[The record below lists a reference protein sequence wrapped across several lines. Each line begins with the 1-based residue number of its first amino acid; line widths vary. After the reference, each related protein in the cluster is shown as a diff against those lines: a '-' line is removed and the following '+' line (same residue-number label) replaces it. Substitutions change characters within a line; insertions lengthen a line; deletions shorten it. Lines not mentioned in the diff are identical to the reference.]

1 MLAVLKSKLKYTL
14 INLPI
19 IAVMTVM
26 AVGLTYVFGVGFSQ
40 GYQPS
45 VYIVDDINNI
55 HSERLVEAL
64 AQYDNYQFI
73 EMNYDEALNNLENK
87 EGIAVVHLVS
97 LDESLNIDFIK
108 TQEGVDVMMVKNIV
122 QSEMDGVLSK
132 TGYTS
137 GVAEMLTMYQLDVSE
152 DSLYKDLVHYETNYE
167 SFIVDGSYYK
177 TDANGGNDSLKHS
190 YMGYLVFFS
199 MFTVVF
205 TVGSIVEEKESFIWH
220 RQIVSPLKSWQ
231 IFGGNL
237 LNGVIVGYGQVLL
250 ILFAGKYIM
259 DIDLGGNFLA
269 LLLVLFA
276 YVLAMNGLGLLFSGF
291 VSSPQQLGAIAPVI
305 IVSTSMLGG
314 TMWPL
319 EMITNKALLFAANL
333 MPQKWAMDGMRSIIV
348 YNGDFS
354 NVMYPVSI
362 LLLIAVI
369 LFVLSLVPYNRVET
383 K

>member
-1 MLAVLKSKLKYTL
+1 
-14 INLPI
+14 
-19 IAVMTVM
+19 
-26 AVGLTYVFGVGFSQ
+26 
-40 GYQPS
+40 
-45 VYIVDDINNI
+45 
-55 HSERLVEAL
+55 
-64 AQYDNYQFI
+64 
-73 EMNYDEALNNLENK
+73 
-87 EGIAVVHLVS
+87 
-97 LDESLNIDFIK
+97 
-108 TQEGVDVMMVKNIV
+108 
-122 QSEMDGVLSK
+122 
-132 TGYTS
+132 
-137 GVAEMLTMYQLDVSE
+137 
-152 DSLYKDLVHYETNYE
+152 
-167 SFIVDGSYYK
+167 
-177 TDANGGNDSLKHS
+177 
-190 YMGYLVFFS
+190 
-199 MFTVVF
+199 
-205 TVGSIVEEKESFIWH
+205 
-220 RQIVSPLKSWQ
+220 
-231 IFGGNL
+231 
-237 LNGVIVGYGQVLL
+237 
-250 ILFAGKYIM
+250 M